1 MNQRQIL
8 NFVNY
13 CFSEGIGE
21 NRALKYLST
30 LKIVSKSINIDLDKA
45 AEADI
50 RAYVGS
56 IVRSSL
62 SDWTHGEL
70 CCPEIISLQDS
81 SQIFT
86 SELLIFA
93 TEPKKTVLEIL
104 VIHFLII
111 HFSSLITITPDSIKS
126 VFTFAFKKKDSLSKI
141 YLAKYPGVSK
151 AESGLYV
158 AYSKKA
164 FLISSFISSSFA
176 MDYLECKK

>member
-1 MNQRQIL
+1 MNQRLIL

-30 LKIVSKSINIDLDKA
+30 LKIVSKSIYIDLDKA

-56 IVRSSL
+56 IERSSL
-62 SDWTHGEL
+62 SDWIHGEL

-104 VIHFLII
+104 VI
-111 HFSSLITITPDSIKS
+111 SLFNNPLFIPHNHN
-126 VFTFAFKKKDSLSKI
+126 
-141 YLAKYPGVSK
+141 PGFYQV
-151 AESGLYV
+151 GLYNCLQE
-158 AYSKKA
+158 KR
-164 FLISSFISSSFA
+164 FL
-176 MDYLECKK
+176 E